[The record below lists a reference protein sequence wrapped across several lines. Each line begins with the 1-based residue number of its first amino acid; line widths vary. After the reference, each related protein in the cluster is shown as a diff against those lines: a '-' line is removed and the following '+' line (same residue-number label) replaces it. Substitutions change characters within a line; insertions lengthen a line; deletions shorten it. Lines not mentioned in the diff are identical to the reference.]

1 MQYAEIPESQEI
13 TGKAGRFAAIF
24 VLKVKGNIVLGVKET
39 ADDSSGTGTGELD
52 AAAFIAANL
61 PLRPAPGLPRIVI
74 HTATP
79 ESGLRRLTGGRNP
92 YWAWCWAGG
101 LALARHVLAN
111 PTLVAGRRVLDL
123 GAGSGL
129 VGIAAAKAGA
139 VHVLAVDV
147 DADAVAAAGLNAR
160 ANDVVLEILCAD
172 MLDGPAPAVDVV
184 LVGDLFYDR
193 QTAARTLRFMDRCL
207 EAGARVLVGDPRR
220 AFLPL
225 ERLDLIADYPAR
237 DFGES
242 GAGEGRAGVFSFRT
256 TRG

>member
-1 MQYAEIPESQEI
+1 M
-13 TGKAGRFAAIF
+13 
-24 VLKVKGNIVLGVKET
+24 
-39 ADDSSGTGTGELD
+39 
-52 AAAFIAANL
+52 
-61 PLRPAPGLPRIVI
+61 
-74 HTATP
+74 
-79 ESGLRRLTGGRNP
+79 
-92 YWAWCWAGG
+92 
-101 LALARHVLAN
+101 LAN
-111 PTLVAGRRVLDL
+111 PTLVTGRRVLDL

-139 VHVLAVDV
+139 AHVLAVDV

-160 ANDVVLEILCAD
+160 ANDVALEILCAD
-172 MLDGPAPAVDVV
+172 LLDGPAPAVDVV

-193 QTAARTLRFMDRCL
+193 QTAARALRFMDRCL